1 MLTLQPSPCP
11 VEQIAS
17 EIADRI
23 FTANWDAAERANL
36 TRLLVKLVSE
46 GCRRMDAA

>member
-11 VEQIAS
+11 IEAIAA

-23 FTANWDAAERANL
+23 FTANWDAAER
-36 TRLLVKLVSE
+36 RLLTQLLVRLVSE
-46 GCRRMDAA
+46 GRRVAE